1 MAASLSRFTITKA
14 LDESFLLSIEDDS
27 GSTLELEASYEQ
39 LDLIVEAIEE
49 ELEAEVDDHD
59 VVDSDDDA
67 VAEE

>member
-59 VVDSDDDA
+59 VVDSDDDT